1 MKVLYGIQGTGN
13 GHISRAMDIIPCL
26 AKKVDLDILVSGNQS
41 DIELQYPIKYRKDG
55 LSFIFGK
62 KGGIDLLATLSK
74 LNPIQFFHDVKELPV
89 HEYSLV
95 ISDFE
100 PISAWSAKLGKVPSV
115 SLSHQAA
122 VLNEHA
128 PKPGRK
134 SLIGEFIL
142 KNYAPAKSKAGFHFK
157 PYGEGIY
164 TPIIRQQ
171 VRRQEVRNKDHITV
185 YLPSYHDELLLEML
199 REFPVENWNVFSK
212 YCESEYSIERVHF
225 YPLDNEL
232 FTRSMAEGKA
242 VICGAGFETPSEALF
257 LGKKLLV
264 VPMRNQ
270 YEQQCNARCLEELGV
285 PVVKSFS
292 KKALPEISK
301 WLETERTLQMEYQD
315 RTESIVNAVL
325 SQIKIS

>member
-26 AKKVDLDILVSGNQS
+26 AKKVDLDILVSGSQS

-62 KGGIDLLATLSK
+62 KGGIDLAATLAR
-74 LNPIQFFHDVKELPV
+74 LNPLQFVRDVKDLPV

-100 PISAWSAKLGKVPSV
+100 PISAWSAKLGKIPSV

-122 VLNEHA
+122 VLNKHA
-128 PKPGRK
+128 PKPEK
-134 SLIGEFIL
+134 KNLFGEFIL
-142 KNYAPAKSKAGFHFK
+142 KNYAPARNKAGFHFK
-157 PYGEGIY
+157 SYGEGIY

-171 VRRQEVRNKDHITV
+171 IRRQEVRNENHITV
-185 YLPSYHDELLLEML
+185 YLPSYDDERIFEVL
-199 REFPVENWNVFSK
+199 REFPDENWHVFSK
-212 YCESEYSIERVHF
+212 YCHREHSQEKVHF
-225 YPLDNEL
+225 NPLNSDL
-232 FTRSMAEGKA
+232 FTQSIAQGKA

-270 YEQQCNARCLEELGV
+270 YEQQCNARCLEEMGV
-285 PVVKSFS
+285 PVIKSFS
-292 KKALPEISK
+292 RKALPEISK
-301 WLETERTLQMEYQD
+301 WLETEQTLRIEYHD
-315 RTESIVNAVL
+315 RTESIVNAIL
-325 SQIKIS
+325 SQI

>member
-26 AKKVDLDILVSGNQS
+26 AKKVDLDILVSGSQS

-62 KGGIDLLATLSK
+62 KGGIDLAATLAR
-74 LNPIQFFHDVKELPV
+74 LNPIQFFRDVKDLPV

-122 VLNEHA
+122 VLNKHA
-128 PKPGRK
+128 PKPHKKDR
-134 SLIGEFIL
+134 LGEFIL
-142 KNYAPAKSKAGFHFK
+142 KNYAPAPNKAGFHFK
-157 PYGEGIY
+157 SYGEGIY

-171 VRRQEVRNKDHITV
+171 IRSQEVKNNDHITV
-185 YLPSYHDELLLEML
+185 YLPSYDDDRLLEVL
-199 REFPVENWNVFSK
+199 GEFPRETWNVFSK
-212 YCESEYSIERVHF
+212 HCAREYSNGKINF
-225 YPLDNEL
+225 YPLDNEA
-232 FTRSMAEGKA
+232 FTRSMAQGKA

-270 YEQQCNARCLEELGV
+270 YEQQCNARCLEEMGV
-285 PVVKSFS
+285 PVIKSFS
-292 KKALPEISK
+292 RKALPEISK
-301 WLETERTLQMEYQD
+301 WLETEQTLRIEYHD
-315 RTESIVNAVL
+315 RTESIVNAIL
-325 SQIKIS
+325 SQI